1 MKKIVGTIAA
11 VAVAAGV
18 AFADVGIGSWGRA
31 IFSPVG
37 TLDGGKTFVSNETTS
52 WMGGKGTSR
61 MGFSVHGESENVGF
75 NVDLKADGYSV
86 LGINDTAFF
95 WAKPW
100 SFLEVKIGKVQDDT
114 GRGNLCYGMF
124 NWWRMGFGF
133 TGEDLTFTRF
143 GNGGGGQANGA
154 IVKVTPVEG
163 LWIIGAFN
171 LNDSVNNTVEA
182 TKVFGNQSQYGV
194 GYNINGVGSV
204 RAQYIARA
212 NGTDIKGN
220 TIGNSCAEVA
230 FDLTAV
236 DGLYVTVGA
245 QIPFAFGAIN
255 TDAESGYYG
264 APANEIKIAAGADFK
279 LAAVTLHAIVDV
291 RLPNTVTDSYVT
303 PIINKSVETKYTRGG
318 RIGVG
323 VGADVDFGNAIG
335 LVADIR
341 FQSAQDKVYE
351 ATAAGTT
358 TTTTKVAADS
368 TLSFLVGLSKGL
380 TNGSIG
386 VGFEGE
392 IQKITTSDSKFNWAI
407 PVVIS
412 ASF

>member
-37 TLDGGKTFVSNETTS
+37 TLDGGKTFVSNETIS

-124 NWWRMGFGF
+124 NWWRMGFGG

-154 IVKVTPVEG
+154 IVKITPIEG

-171 LNDSVNNTVEA
+171 LNDTVSNTVEA

-204 RAQYIARA
+204 RAQYIGQANATNKDGDTVA
-212 NGTDIKGN
+212 NGK
-220 TIGNSCAEVA
+220 AEVA

-245 QIPFAFGAIN
+245 QIPFAF
-255 TDAESGYYG
+255 DALDVSGTYPT
-264 APANEIKIAAGADFK
+264 ASNQVKIAAGADFK
-279 LAAVTLHAIVDV
+279 LAAVTLHAIVDA
-291 RLPNTVTDSYVT
+291 RLPNTVS
-303 PIINKSVETKYTRGG
+303 KSVGSIDAKTTLGG

-341 FQSAQDKVYE
+341 FQSAQDGIAE
-351 ATAAGTT
+351 STFDGNTT
-358 TTTTKVAADS
+358 TSTSVLEGKDS

>member
-100 SFLEVKIGKVQDDT
+100 EFLEVKIGKVQDDT

-124 NWWRMGFGF
+124 NWWRMGFGG

-154 IVKVTPVEG
+154 IVKITPIEG
-163 LWIIGAFN
+163 LWIIGAFD
-171 LNDSVNNTVEA
+171 LVEHVGKWERPDYTEA
-182 TKVFGNQSQYGV
+182 TKVFGNYSQYGV

-204 RAQYIARA
+204 RAQYIGQANAINKDGDTVA
-212 NGTDIKGN
+212 NGK
-220 TIGNSCAEVA
+220 AEVA

-245 QIPFAFGAIN
+245 QIPFAF
-255 TDAESGYYG
+255 DALDVSGTYPK
-264 APANEIKIAAGADFK
+264 ASNQVKIAAGADFK
-279 LAAVTLHAIVDV
+279 LAAVTLHAIVDA
-291 RLPNTVTDSYVT
+291 RLPNTVS
-303 PIINKSVETKYTRGG
+303 KSEGSIDLKTTLGG

-323 VGADVDFGNAIG
+323 VGADVDFGNGIG

-341 FQSAQDKVYE
+341 FNSAQDRVYE
-351 ATAAGTT
+351 AS
-358 TTTTKVAADS
+358 VADVTISKTEVKEQS

>member
-37 TLDGGKTFVSNETTS
+37 TLDGGKTFVSNETIS

-75 NVDLKADGYSV
+75 NVDLKADGYSE

-154 IVKVTPVEG
+154 IVKITPIEG

-171 LNDSVNNTVEA
+171 LNDTDSNTVEA

-204 RAQYIARA
+204 RAQYIGQANATNKDGDTVA
-212 NGTDIKGN
+212 NGK
-220 TIGNSCAEVA
+220 AEVA

-245 QIPFAFGAIN
+245 QIPFAF
-255 TDAESGYYG
+255 DALDGSGTYPT
-264 APANEIKIAAGADFK
+264 ASNQVKIAAGADFK
-279 LAAVTLHAIVDV
+279 LAAVTLHAIVDA
-291 RLPNTVTDSYVT
+291 RLPNTVST
-303 PIINKSVETKYTRGG
+303 SVDAKTTLGG

-351 ATAAGTT
+351 DTAAGTT
-358 TTTTKVAADS
+358 TTTTTVDS
-368 TLSFLVGLSKGL
+368 SLSFLVGLSKGL

-392 IQKITTSDSKFNWAI
+392 IQKITTSDSQFNWAI

>member
-52 WMGGKGTSR
+52 WAGGKGTSR

-86 LGINDTAFF
+86 LGINDTAYF

-124 NWWRMGFGF
+124 NWWRMGFGG

-171 LNDSVNNTVEA
+171 LNDFVNNNVDIEA

-245 QIPFAFGAIN
+245 QIPFGFNAVGTGNIP
-255 TDAESGYYG
+255 S
-264 APANEIKIAAGADFK
+264 NEIKIAAGADFK

-291 RLPNTVTDSYVT
+291 RLPNTVTDSSVI
-303 PIINKSVETKYTRGG
+303 PVINKSVETKYTRGG

-341 FQSAQDKVYE
+341 FQSAQDGIAE
-351 ATAAGTT
+351 STFDGNTT
-358 TTTTKVAADS
+358 TSTSVLKDKDS

-392 IQKITTSDSKFNWAI
+392 IQKITTSDSQFNWAI

>member
-100 SFLEVKIGKVQDDT
+100 EFLEVKIGKVQDDT

-124 NWWRMGFGF
+124 NWWRMGFGGA
-133 TGEDLTFTRF
+133 GEDLTFTRF
-143 GNGGGGQANGA
+143 GNGGGGQAQGA

-163 LWIIGAFN
+163 LWIIGAFD
-171 LNDSVNNTVEA
+171 LVEHVGDWTRPDYTEA
-182 TKVFGNQSQYGV
+182 TKVFGNYSQYGV
-194 GYNINGVGSV
+194 GYNIDGVGSV
-204 RAQYIARA
+204 RAQYIGQANAINKDGDTVA
-212 NGTDIKGN
+212 NGK
-220 TIGNSCAEVA
+220 AEVA

-245 QIPFAFGAIN
+245 QIPFAF
-255 TDAESGYYG
+255 DALDVSGTYPK
-264 APANEIKIAAGADFK
+264 ASNQVKIAAGADFK
-279 LAAVTLHAIVDV
+279 LAAVTLHAIVDA
-291 RLPNTVTDSYVT
+291 RLPNTVS
-303 PIINKSVETKYTRGG
+303 KSVGSMDAKTTLGG

-323 VGADVDFGNAIG
+323 VGADVDFGNGIG

-341 FQSAQDKVYE
+341 FNSAQDRVYE
-351 ATAAGTT
+351 VSVADVTATETEV
-358 TTTTKVAADS
+358 KEQS

>member
-100 SFLEVKIGKVQDDT
+100 EFLEVKIGKVQDDT

-124 NWWRMGFGF
+124 NWWRMGFGG

-171 LNDSVNNTVEA
+171 LNDFVNNNVDIEA

-245 QIPFAFGAIN
+245 QIPFGFNAVGTGNIP
-255 TDAESGYYG
+255 S
-264 APANEIKIAAGADFK
+264 NEIKIAAGADFK

-291 RLPNTVTDSYVT
+291 RLPNTVTGSYVI
-303 PIINKSVETKYTRGG
+303 PVINKSVETKYTRGG

-341 FQSAQDKVYE
+341 FQSAQDGIAE
-351 ATAAGTT
+351 STFDGNTT
-358 TTTTKVAADS
+358 TSTSVLKDKDS

>member
-37 TLDGGKTFVSNETTS
+37 ALTLEGRKTFVSNETTS
-52 WMGGKGTSR
+52 WTGGKGTSR

-100 SFLEVKIGKVQDDT
+100 EFLEVKIGKVQDDT

-171 LNDSVNNTVEA
+171 LNDPVNNDVEA

-194 GYNINGVGSV
+194 
-204 RAQYIARA
+204 
-212 NGTDIKGN
+212 
-220 TIGNSCAEVA
+220 
-230 FDLTAV
+230 
-236 DGLYVTVGA
+236 
-245 QIPFAFGAIN
+245 
-255 TDAESGYYG
+255 
-264 APANEIKIAAGADFK
+264 
-279 LAAVTLHAIVDV
+279 
-291 RLPNTVTDSYVT
+291 
-303 PIINKSVETKYTRGG
+303 
-318 RIGVG
+318 
-323 VGADVDFGNAIG
+323 
-335 LVADIR
+335 
-341 FQSAQDKVYE
+341 
-351 ATAAGTT
+351 
-358 TTTTKVAADS
+358 
-368 TLSFLVGLSKGL
+368 
-380 TNGSIG
+380 
-386 VGFEGE
+386 
-392 IQKITTSDSKFNWAI
+392 
-407 PVVIS
+407 
-412 ASF
+412 

>member
-37 TLDGGKTFVSNETTS
+37 TLNGGKTFVSNETIS
-52 WMGGKGTSR
+52 WMDGKGTSR

-75 NVDLKADGYSV
+75 NVDLKADGYSE

-124 NWWRMGFGF
+124 NWWRMGFGS

-154 IVKVTPVEG
+154 IVKITPIEG

-171 LNDSVNNTVEA
+171 LNDTKSNTVEA

-204 RAQYIARA
+204 RAQYIGQANATNKDGDTVA
-212 NGTDIKGN
+212 NGK
-220 TIGNSCAEVA
+220 AEVA

-245 QIPFAFGAIN
+245 QIPFAF
-255 TDAESGYYG
+255 DALDVSGTYPT
-264 APANEIKIAAGADFK
+264 AQVKIAAGADFK
-279 LAAVTLHAIVDV
+279 LAAVTLHAIVDA
-291 RLPNTVTDSYVT
+291 RLPNTVST
-303 PIINKSVETKYTRGG
+303 SVGSIDAKTTLGG

-351 ATAAGTT
+351 DTAAGTT
-358 TTTTKVAADS
+358 TTTTTVDS
-368 TLSFLVGLSKGL
+368 SLSFLVGLSKGL

-392 IQKITTSDSKFNWAI
+392 IQKITTSDSQFNWAI

>member
-37 TLDGGKTFVSNETTS
+37 TLDGGKTFVSNETIS

-75 NVDLKADGYSV
+75 NVDLKADGYDT

-154 IVKVTPVEG
+154 IVKITPIEG

-171 LNDSVNNTVEA
+171 LNDTVSNTVEA

-204 RAQYIARA
+204 RAQYIGQANATNKDGDTVA
-212 NGTDIKGN
+212 NGK
-220 TIGNSCAEVA
+220 AEVA

-245 QIPFAFGAIN
+245 QIPFAF
-255 TDAESGYYG
+255 DALDVSKT
-264 APANEIKIAAGADFK
+264 ASNQVKIAAGADFK
-279 LAAVTLHAIVDV
+279 LAAVTLHAIVDA
-291 RLPNTVTDSYVT
+291 RLPNTVSTSVGSTDAKT
-303 PIINKSVETKYTRGG
+303 TLGG

-368 TLSFLVGLSKGL
+368 SLSFLVGLSKGL

-392 IQKITTSDSKFNWAI
+392 IQKITTSDSQFNWAI

>member
-37 TLDGGKTFVSNETTS
+37 TLDGGKTFVSNETIS

-154 IVKVTPVEG
+154 IVKITPIEG

-171 LNDSVNNTVEA
+171 LNDTVSNTVEA

-204 RAQYIARA
+204 RAQYIGQANATNKDGDTVA
-212 NGTDIKGN
+212 NGK
-220 TIGNSCAEVA
+220 AEVA

-245 QIPFAFGAIN
+245 QIPFAF
-255 TDAESGYYG
+255 DALDVSGTYPK
-264 APANEIKIAAGADFK
+264 ASNQVKIAAGADFK
-279 LAAVTLHAIVDV
+279 LAAVTLHAIVDA
-291 RLPNTVTDSYVT
+291 RLPNTVS
-303 PIINKSVETKYTRGG
+303 KSVGSMDAKTTLGG

-323 VGADVDFGNAIG
+323 VGADVDFGNGIG

-341 FQSAQDKVYE
+341 FNSAQDRVYE
-351 ATAAGTT
+351 VSVADVTATETEV
-358 TTTTKVAADS
+358 KEQS

-392 IQKITTSDSKFNWAI
+392 IQKITTSDSQFNWAI

>member
-86 LGINDTAFF
+86 LGINDTAYF

-171 LNDSVNNTVEA
+171 LNDSVNNDVEA

-245 QIPFAFGAIN
+245 QIPFAF
-255 TDAESGYYG
+255 DALDVSGTYPK
-264 APANEIKIAAGADFK
+264 ASNQVKIAAGADFK
-279 LAAVTLHAIVDV
+279 LAAVTLHAIVDA
-291 RLPNTVTDSYVT
+291 RLPNTVS
-303 PIINKSVETKYTRGG
+303 KSVGSMDSKTTLGG

-341 FQSAQDKVYE
+341 FQSAQDGIAE
-351 ATAAGTT
+351 STFDGNTT
-358 TTTTKVAADS
+358 TSTSVLKDKDS

-392 IQKITTSDSKFNWAI
+392 IQKITTSDSQFNWAI

>member
-37 TLDGGKTFVSNETTS
+37 TLDGGKTFVSNETIS

-124 NWWRMGFGF
+124 NWWRMGFGG

-154 IVKVTPVEG
+154 IVKITPIEG

-171 LNDSVNNTVEA
+171 LNDTVSNTVEA

-194 GYNINGVGSV
+194 GYNINGVGSF

-245 QIPFAFGAIN
+245 QIPFGFNAVGTGNIP
-255 TDAESGYYG
+255 S
-264 APANEIKIAAGADFK
+264 NEIKIAAGADFK
-279 LAAVTLHAIVDV
+279 LAAVTLHAIVDA
-291 RLPNTVTDSYVT
+291 RLPNTVS
-303 PIINKSVETKYTRGG
+303 KSVGSIDGKTTLGG

-341 FQSAQDKVYE
+341 FQSAQDRVYE
-351 ATAAGTT
+351 VSVADVTATETEV
-358 TTTTKVAADS
+358 KEDS

>member
-37 TLDGGKTFVSNETTS
+37 TLNGGKTFVSNETIS
-52 WMGGKGTSR
+52 WMDGKGTSR

-75 NVDLKADGYSV
+75 NVDLKADGYTA

-154 IVKVTPVEG
+154 IVKITPIEG

-171 LNDSVNNTVEA
+171 LNDTVSNTVEA

-204 RAQYIARA
+204 RAQYIGQANATNKDGDTVA
-212 NGTDIKGN
+212 NGK
-220 TIGNSCAEVA
+220 AEVA

-245 QIPFAFGAIN
+245 QIPFAF
-255 TDAESGYYG
+255 DALDVSGTYPT
-264 APANEIKIAAGADFK
+264 ASNQVKIAAGADFK
-279 LAAVTLHAIVDV
+279 LAAVTLHAIVDA
-291 RLPNTVTDSYVT
+291 RLPNTVS
-303 PIINKSVETKYTRGG
+303 KSVGSIDAKTTLGG

-368 TLSFLVGLSKGL
+368 SLSFLVGLSKGL

-392 IQKITTSDSKFNWAI
+392 IQKITTSDSQFNWAI

>member
-100 SFLEVKIGKVQDDT
+100 EFLEVKIGKVQDDT

-124 NWWRMGFGF
+124 NWWRMGFGGA
-133 TGEDLTFTRF
+133 GEDLTFTRF
-143 GNGGGGQANGA
+143 GNGGGGQAQGA

-163 LWIIGAFN
+163 LWIIGAFD
-171 LNDSVNNTVEA
+171 LVEHVGDWTRPDYTEA
-182 TKVFGNQSQYGV
+182 TKVFGNYSQYGV
-194 GYNINGVGSV
+194 GYNIDGVGSV
-204 RAQYIARA
+204 RAQYIGQANAINKDGDTVA
-212 NGTDIKGN
+212 NGK
-220 TIGNSCAEVA
+220 AEVA

-245 QIPFAFGAIN
+245 QIPFAF
-255 TDAESGYYG
+255 DALDVSGTYPK
-264 APANEIKIAAGADFK
+264 ASNQVKIAAGADFK
-279 LAAVTLHAIVDV
+279 LAAVTLHAIVDA
-291 RLPNTVTDSYVT
+291 RLPNTVS
-303 PIINKSVETKYTRGG
+303 KSVGSIDVKTTLGG

-323 VGADVDFGNAIG
+323 VGADVDFGNGIG

-341 FQSAQDKVYE
+341 FNSAQDRVYE
-351 ATAAGTT
+351 VSVADVTATETEV
-358 TTTTKVAADS
+358 KEDS

>member
-171 LNDSVNNTVEA
+171 LNDFVNNNVEA

-204 RAQYIARA
+204 RAQYIGQANAINKDGDTVA
-212 NGTDIKGN
+212 NGK
-220 TIGNSCAEVA
+220 AEVA

-245 QIPFAFGAIN
+245 QIPFAF
-255 TDAESGYYG
+255 DALDVSGTYPK
-264 APANEIKIAAGADFK
+264 ASNQVKIAAGADFK
-279 LAAVTLHAIVDV
+279 LAAVTLHAIVDA
-291 RLPNTVTDSYVT
+291 RLPNTVS
-303 PIINKSVETKYTRGG
+303 KSVESMDAKTTLGG

-341 FQSAQDKVYE
+341 FQSAQDNVYE
-351 ATAAGTT
+351 VTAAGTT
-358 TTTTKVAADS
+358 TTTTNVAADS
-368 TLSFLVGLSKGL
+368 SLSFLVGLSKGL
-380 TNGSIG
+380 TNGMIG

>member
-37 TLDGGKTFVSNETTS
+37 ALTLDGRKTFVSNETTS

-124 NWWRMGFGF
+124 NWWRMGFGG

-143 GNGGGGQANGA
+143 GDGWGGQANGA
-154 IVKVTPVEG
+154 TVKITPVEG

-171 LNDSVNNTVEA
+171 LNDKVNNTVEA

-245 QIPFAFGAIN
+245 QIPFGFNAVGTGNIP
-255 TDAESGYYG
+255 S
-264 APANEIKIAAGADFK
+264 NEIKIAAGADFK

-291 RLPNTVTDSYVT
+291 RLPNTVTGSYVI
-303 PIINKSVETKYTRGG
+303 PVINKSVETKYTRGG

-341 FQSAQDKVYE
+341 FQSAQDGIAE
-351 ATAAGTT
+351 STFDGNTT
-358 TTTTKVAADS
+358 TSTSVLEGKDS

-392 IQKITTSDSKFNWAI
+392 IQKITTSDSQL
-407 PVVIS
+407 
-412 ASF
+412 

>member
-37 TLDGGKTFVSNETTS
+37 TLNGGKTFVSNETIS
-52 WMGGKGTSR
+52 WMDGKGTSR

-75 NVDLKADGYSV
+75 NVDLKADGYTS

-154 IVKVTPVEG
+154 IVKITPIEG

-171 LNDSVNNTVEA
+171 LNNTDSNTVEA

-204 RAQYIARA
+204 RAQYIGQANATNKDGDTVA
-212 NGTDIKGN
+212 NGK
-220 TIGNSCAEVA
+220 AEVA

-245 QIPFAFGAIN
+245 QIPFAF
-255 TDAESGYYG
+255 DALDVSGTYPT
-264 APANEIKIAAGADFK
+264 ASNQVKIAAGADFK
-279 LAAVTLHAIVDV
+279 LAAVTLHAIVDA
-291 RLPNTVTDSYVT
+291 RLPNTVSTSVGSTDAKT
-303 PIINKSVETKYTRGG
+303 TLGG

-351 ATAAGTT
+351 DTAAGTT
-358 TTTTKVAADS
+358 TTTTTVDS
-368 TLSFLVGLSKGL
+368 SLSFLVGLSKGL

-392 IQKITTSDSKFNWAI
+392 IQKITTSDSQFNWAI

>member
-37 TLDGGKTFVSNETTS
+37 TLDGGKTFVSNETIS

-75 NVDLKADGYSV
+75 NVDLKADGYSE

-154 IVKVTPVEG
+154 IVKITPIEG

-171 LNDSVNNTVEA
+171 LNDTVSNTVEA

-204 RAQYIARA
+204 RAQYIGQANATNKDGDTVA
-212 NGTDIKGN
+212 NGK
-220 TIGNSCAEVA
+220 AEVA

-245 QIPFAFGAIN
+245 QIPFAF
-255 TDAESGYYG
+255 DALDVSGTYPT
-264 APANEIKIAAGADFK
+264 ASNQVKIAAGADFK
-279 LAAVTLHAIVDV
+279 LAAVTLHAIVDA
-291 RLPNTVTDSYVT
+291 RLPNTVST
-303 PIINKSVETKYTRGG
+303 SVDAKTTLGG

-368 TLSFLVGLSKGL
+368 SLSFLVGLSKGL

-392 IQKITTSDSKFNWAI
+392 IQKITTSDSQFNWAI

>member
-37 TLDGGKTFVSNETTS
+37 TLDGGKTFVSNETIS

-154 IVKVTPVEG
+154 IVKITPIEG

-171 LNDSVNNTVEA
+171 LNDTVSNTVEA

-204 RAQYIARA
+204 RAQYIGQANATNKDGDTVA
-212 NGTDIKGN
+212 NGK
-220 TIGNSCAEVA
+220 AEVA

-245 QIPFAFGAIN
+245 QIPFAF
-255 TDAESGYYG
+255 DALDVSGTY
-264 APANEIKIAAGADFK
+264 PKVSNQVKIAAGADFK
-279 LAAVTLHAIVDV
+279 LAAVTLHAIVDA
-291 RLPNTVTDSYVT
+291 RLPNTVS
-303 PIINKSVETKYTRGG
+303 KSVESTDLKTTLGG

-341 FQSAQDKVYE
+341 FQSAQDRVYE

-368 TLSFLVGLSKGL
+368 SLSFLVGLSKGL

-392 IQKITTSDSKFNWAI
+392 IQKITTSDSQFNWAI

>member
-86 LGINDTAFF
+86 LGINDTAYF

-171 LNDSVNNTVEA
+171 LNDSVNNDVEA

-245 QIPFAFGAIN
+245 QIPFAF
-255 TDAESGYYG
+255 DALDVSGTYPK
-264 APANEIKIAAGADFK
+264 ASNQVKIAAGADFK
-279 LAAVTLHAIVDV
+279 LAAVTLHAIVDA
-291 RLPNTVTDSYVT
+291 RLPNTVS
-303 PIINKSVETKYTRGG
+303 KSVGSMDSKTTLGG

-341 FQSAQDKVYE
+341 FQSAQDGIAE
-351 ATAAGTT
+351 STFDGNTT
-358 TTTTKVAADS
+358 TSTSVLKDKDS

>member
-37 TLDGGKTFVSNETTS
+37 TLNGGKTFVSNETIS
-52 WMGGKGTSR
+52 WMDGKGTSR

-75 NVDLKADGYSV
+75 NVDLKADGYSE

-154 IVKVTPVEG
+154 IVKITPIEG

-171 LNDSVNNTVEA
+171 LNDTKSNTVEA
-182 TKVFGNQSQYGV
+182 TKVFVNQSQYGV

-204 RAQYIARA
+204 RAQYIGQANATNKDGDTVA
-212 NGTDIKGN
+212 NGK
-220 TIGNSCAEVA
+220 AEVA

-245 QIPFAFGAIN
+245 QIPFAF
-255 TDAESGYYG
+255 DALDVSKT
-264 APANEIKIAAGADFK
+264 ASNQVKIAAGADFK
-279 LAAVTLHAIVDV
+279 LAAVTLHAIVDA
-291 RLPNTVTDSYVT
+291 RLPNTVSTSVGSTDAKT
-303 PIINKSVETKYTRGG
+303 TLGG

-351 ATAAGTT
+351 DTAAGTT
-358 TTTTKVAADS
+358 TTTTTVDS
-368 TLSFLVGLSKGL
+368 SLSFLVGLSKGL

-392 IQKITTSDSKFNWAI
+392 IQKITTSDSQFNWAI

>member
-31 IFSPVG
+31 VWTPVAYDDADGKVKSWEGISWGGNFSRVG
-37 TLDGGKTFVSNETTS
+37 IT
-52 WMGGKGTSR
+52 
-61 MGFSVHGESENVGF
+61 VHAESENVGF
-75 NVDLKADGYSV
+75 ALDMNADDYGNK
-86 LGINDTAFF
+86 GIGVHDIAHF

-100 SFLEVKIGKVQDDT
+100 SWLEVKVGKTQDDT
-114 GRGNLCYGMF
+114 GRGNIAYGMF
-124 NWWRMGFGF
+124 NWKRMGAGW

-154 IVKVTPVEG
+154 TVKITPVEG

-245 QIPFAFGAIN
+245 QIPFGFNAVGTGNIP
-255 TDAESGYYG
+255 S
-264 APANEIKIAAGADFK
+264 NEIKIAAGADFK

-291 RLPNTVTDSYVT
+291 RLPNTVTGSYVI
-303 PIINKSVETKYTRGG
+303 PVINKSVETKYTRGG

-341 FQSAQDKVYE
+341 FQSAQDGIAE
-351 ATAAGTT
+351 STFDGNTT
-358 TTTTKVAADS
+358 TSTSVLKDKDS

>member
-37 TLDGGKTFVSNETTS
+37 TLDGGKTFVSNETIS

-154 IVKVTPVEG
+154 IVKITPIEG

-171 LNDSVNNTVEA
+171 LNDTLSNTVEA
-182 TKVFGNQSQYGV
+182 TKVFVNQSQYGV

-204 RAQYIARA
+204 RAQYIGQANATNKDGDTVA
-212 NGTDIKGN
+212 NGK
-220 TIGNSCAEVA
+220 AEVA

-245 QIPFAFGAIN
+245 QIPFAF
-255 TDAESGYYG
+255 DALDVSKT
-264 APANEIKIAAGADFK
+264 ASNQVKIAAGADFK
-279 LAAVTLHAIVDV
+279 LAAVTLHAIVDA
-291 RLPNTVTDSYVT
+291 RLPNTVSTSVGSTDAKT
-303 PIINKSVETKYTRGG
+303 TLGG

-351 ATAAGTT
+351 DTAAGTT
-358 TTTTKVAADS
+358 TTTTTVDS
-368 TLSFLVGLSKGL
+368 SLSFLVGLSKGL

-392 IQKITTSDSKFNWAI
+392 IQKITTSDSQFNWAI

>member
-37 TLDGGKTFVSNETTS
+37 TLDGGKTFVSNETIS

-75 NVDLKADGYSV
+75 NVDLKADGYDT

-154 IVKVTPVEG
+154 IVKITPIEG

-171 LNDSVNNTVEA
+171 LNDTKSNTVEA
-182 TKVFGNQSQYGV
+182 TKVFVNQSQYGV

-204 RAQYIARA
+204 RAQYIGQANATNKDGDTVA
-212 NGTDIKGN
+212 NGK
-220 TIGNSCAEVA
+220 AEVA

-245 QIPFAFGAIN
+245 QIPFAF
-255 TDAESGYYG
+255 DALDVSKT
-264 APANEIKIAAGADFK
+264 ASNQVKIAAGADFK
-279 LAAVTLHAIVDV
+279 LAAVTLHAIVDA
-291 RLPNTVTDSYVT
+291 RLPNTVSTSVGSTDAKT
-303 PIINKSVETKYTRGG
+303 TLGG

-351 ATAAGTT
+351 DTAAGTT
-358 TTTTKVAADS
+358 TTTTTVDS
-368 TLSFLVGLSKGL
+368 SLSFLVGLSKGL

-392 IQKITTSDSKFNWAI
+392 IQKITTSDSQFNWAI

>member
-37 TLDGGKTFVSNETTS
+37 TLNGGKTFVSNETIS
-52 WMGGKGTSR
+52 WMDGKGTSR

-75 NVDLKADGYSV
+75 NVDLKADGYSE

-154 IVKVTPVEG
+154 IVKITPIEG

-171 LNDSVNNTVEA
+171 LNDTVSNTVEA

-204 RAQYIARA
+204 RAQYIGQANATNKDGDTVA
-212 NGTDIKGN
+212 NGK
-220 TIGNSCAEVA
+220 AEVA

-245 QIPFAFGAIN
+245 QIPFAF
-255 TDAESGYYG
+255 DALDVSGTYPT
-264 APANEIKIAAGADFK
+264 ASNQVKIAAGADFK
-279 LAAVTLHAIVDV
+279 LAAVTLHAIVDA
-291 RLPNTVTDSYVT
+291 RLPNTVST
-303 PIINKSVETKYTRGG
+303 SVGSIDAKTTLGG

-358 TTTTKVAADS
+358 TTTTTVDS
-368 TLSFLVGLSKGL
+368 SLSFLVGLSKGL

-392 IQKITTSDSKFNWAI
+392 IQKITTSDSQFNWAI

>member
-37 TLDGGKTFVSNETTS
+37 TLDGGKTFVSNETIS

-75 NVDLKADGYSV
+75 NVDLKADGYSE

-154 IVKVTPVEG
+154 IVKITPIEG

-171 LNDSVNNTVEA
+171 LNDTKSNTVEA
-182 TKVFGNQSQYGV
+182 TKVFVNQSQYGV

-204 RAQYIARA
+204 RAQYIGQANATNKDGDTVA
-212 NGTDIKGN
+212 NGK
-220 TIGNSCAEVA
+220 AEVA

-245 QIPFAFGAIN
+245 QIPFAF
-255 TDAESGYYG
+255 DALDVSKT
-264 APANEIKIAAGADFK
+264 ASNQVKIAAGADFK
-279 LAAVTLHAIVDV
+279 LAAVTLHAIVDA
-291 RLPNTVTDSYVT
+291 RLPNTVSTSVGSTDAKT
-303 PIINKSVETKYTRGG
+303 TLGG

-351 ATAAGTT
+351 DTAAGTT
-358 TTTTKVAADS
+358 TTTTTVDS
-368 TLSFLVGLSKGL
+368 SLSFLVGLSKGL

-392 IQKITTSDSKFNWAI
+392 IQKITTSDSQFNWAI

>member
-37 TLDGGKTFVSNETTS
+37 TLNGGKTFVSNETIS
-52 WMGGKGTSR
+52 WMDGKGTSR

-75 NVDLKADGYSV
+75 NVDLKADGYSE

-154 IVKVTPVEG
+154 IVKITPIEG

-171 LNDSVNNTVEA
+171 LNDTDSNTVEA

-204 RAQYIARA
+204 RAQYIGQANATNKDGDTVA
-212 NGTDIKGN
+212 NGK
-220 TIGNSCAEVA
+220 AEVA

-245 QIPFAFGAIN
+245 QIPFAF
-255 TDAESGYYG
+255 DALDVSGTY
-264 APANEIKIAAGADFK
+264 PSNQVKIAAGADFK
-279 LAAVTLHAIVDV
+279 LAAVTLHAIVDA
-291 RLPNTVTDSYVT
+291 RLPNTVST
-303 PIINKSVETKYTRGG
+303 SVGSIDAKTTLGG

-358 TTTTKVAADS
+358 TTTTTVDS
-368 TLSFLVGLSKGL
+368 SLSFLVGLSKGL

-392 IQKITTSDSKFNWAI
+392 IQKITTSDSQFNWAI

>member
-37 TLDGGKTFVSNETTS
+37 TLDGGKTFVSNETIS

-75 NVDLKADGYSV
+75 NVDLKADGYSE

-154 IVKVTPVEG
+154 IVKITPIEG

-171 LNDSVNNTVEA
+171 LNDTDSNTVEA

-204 RAQYIARA
+204 RAQYIGQANATNKDGDTVA
-212 NGTDIKGN
+212 NGK
-220 TIGNSCAEVA
+220 AEVA

-245 QIPFAFGAIN
+245 QIPFAF
-255 TDAESGYYG
+255 DALDVSKT
-264 APANEIKIAAGADFK
+264 ASNQVKIAAGADFK
-279 LAAVTLHAIVDV
+279 LAAVTLHAIVDA
-291 RLPNTVTDSYVT
+291 RLPNTVST
-303 PIINKSVETKYTRGG
+303 SVDAKTTLGG

-351 ATAAGTT
+351 DTAAGTT
-358 TTTTKVAADS
+358 TTTTTVDS
-368 TLSFLVGLSKGL
+368 SLSFLVGLSKGL

-392 IQKITTSDSKFNWAI
+392 IQKITTSDSQFNWAI

>member
-100 SFLEVKIGKVQDDT
+100 EFLEVKIGKVQDDT

-124 NWWRMGFGF
+124 NWWRMGFGG

-143 GNGGGGQANGA
+143 GNGWGGQANGA
-154 IVKVTPVEG
+154 TVKITPVEG

-171 LNDSVNNTVEA
+171 LNDSVNNDVEA

-204 RAQYIARA
+204 RAQYIGQANATNKDGDTVA
-212 NGTDIKGN
+212 NGK
-220 TIGNSCAEVA
+220 AEVA

-245 QIPFAFGAIN
+245 QIPFAF
-255 TDAESGYYG
+255 DAVGTGNIPS
-264 APANEIKIAAGADFK
+264 NEIKIAAGADFK

-291 RLPNTVTDSYVT
+291 RLPNTVTGSYVI
-303 PIINKSVETKYTRGG
+303 PVINKSVETKYTRGG

-341 FQSAQDKVYE
+341 FQSAQDGIAE
-351 ATAAGTT
+351 STFDGNTT
-358 TTTTKVAADS
+358 TSTSVLKDKDS

-392 IQKITTSDSKFNWAI
+392 IQKITTSDSQFNWAI

>member
-37 TLDGGKTFVSNETTS
+37 TLDGGKTFVSNETIS

-75 NVDLKADGYSV
+75 NVDLKADGYSE

-154 IVKVTPVEG
+154 IVKITPIEG

-171 LNDSVNNTVEA
+171 LNDTDSNTVEA

-204 RAQYIARA
+204 RAQYIGQANATNKDGDTVA
-212 NGTDIKGN
+212 NGK
-220 TIGNSCAEVA
+220 AEVA

-245 QIPFAFGAIN
+245 QIPFAF
-255 TDAESGYYG
+255 DALDVSKT
-264 APANEIKIAAGADFK
+264 ASNQVKIAAGADFK
-279 LAAVTLHAIVDV
+279 LAAVTLHAIVDA
-291 RLPNTVTDSYVT
+291 RLPNTVST
-303 PIINKSVETKYTRGG
+303 SVDAKTTLGG

-341 FQSAQDKVYE
+341 FQSEQDKVYE
-351 ATAAGTT
+351 DTAAGTT
-358 TTTTKVAADS
+358 TTTTTVDS
-368 TLSFLVGLSKGL
+368 SLSFLVGLSKGL

-392 IQKITTSDSKFNWAI
+392 IQKITTSDSQFNWAI

>member
-1 MKKIVGTIAA
+1 
-11 VAVAAGV
+11 VALAAGV

-52 WMGGKGTSR
+52 WMGGAGTSR

-86 LGINDTAFF
+86 LGINDTAYF

-143 GNGGGGQANGA
+143 GNGGGGQAQGA
-154 IVKVTPVEG
+154 TVKITPVEG
-163 LWIIGAFN
+163 LWIIGAFD
-171 LNDSVNNTVEA
+171 LVQHFGDWERPASTDA
-182 TKVFGNQSQYGV
+182 AKVFGNYSQYGV
-194 GYNINGVGSV
+194 GYDINGVGSV
-204 RAQYIARA
+204 RAQYIGQA
-212 NGTDIKGN
+212 NATDKKGD
-220 TIGNSCAEVA
+220 TIWNGKAEVA

-236 DGLYVTVGA
+236 EGLYVTVGA
-245 QIPFAFGAIN
+245 QIPFAFNAVDVTGTSATVSN
-255 TDAESGYYG
+255 QV
-264 APANEIKIAAGADFK
+264 KIAAGADFK
-279 LAAVTLHAIVDV
+279 LAAVTLHAIADV
-291 RLPNTVTDSYVT
+291 RLPNTVDLEGNASVT
-303 PIINKSVETKYTRGG
+303 KGG
-318 RIGVG
+318 RVGVG
-323 VGADVDFGNAIG
+323 VGADVDFGNNIV
-335 LVADIR
+335 LVADVR
-341 FQSAQDKVYE
+341 FNSAQDKVE
-351 ATAAGTT
+351 KADDATVTT
-358 TTTTKVAADS
+358 IAEQS
-368 TLSFLVGLSKGL
+368 TLSFLVGLQKGL
-380 TNGSIG
+380 TNGMIG

-392 IQKITTSDSKFNWAI
+392 VQKITTSDSQFNWAI

-412 ASF
+412 AWF

>member
-52 WMGGKGTSR
+52 WQGGKGTSR

-100 SFLEVKIGKVQDDT
+100 EFLEVKIGKVQDDT

-124 NWWRMGFGF
+124 NWWRMGFGGA
-133 TGEDLTFTRF
+133 GEDLTFTRF
-143 GNGGGGQANGA
+143 GNGGGGQAQGA

-163 LWIIGAFN
+163 LWIIGAFD
-171 LNDSVNNTVEA
+171 LVEHVGDWTRPDYTEA
-182 TKVFGNQSQYGV
+182 TKVFGNYSQYGV
-194 GYNINGVGSV
+194 GYNIDGVGSV
-204 RAQYIARA
+204 RAQYIGQANAINKDGDTVA
-212 NGTDIKGN
+212 NGK
-220 TIGNSCAEVA
+220 AEVA

-245 QIPFAFGAIN
+245 QIPFAF
-255 TDAESGYYG
+255 DALDVSGTYPK
-264 APANEIKIAAGADFK
+264 ASNQVKIAAGADFK
-279 LAAVTLHAIVDV
+279 LAAVTLHAIVDA
-291 RLPNTVTDSYVT
+291 RLPNTVS
-303 PIINKSVETKYTRGG
+303 KSVGSMDTKTTLGG

-323 VGADVDFGNAIG
+323 VGADVDFGNGIG

-341 FQSAQDKVYE
+341 FNSAQDRVYE
-351 ATAAGTT
+351 VSGADVTATETEV
-358 TTTTKVAADS
+358 KEQS

>member
-61 MGFSVHGESENVGF
+61 MGFSVHGEAENVGF

-154 IVKVTPVEG
+154 IVKITPIEG

-171 LNDSVNNTVEA
+171 LNDTVSNTVEA

-204 RAQYIARA
+204 RAQYIGQANAINKDGDTVA
-212 NGTDIKGN
+212 NGK
-220 TIGNSCAEVA
+220 AEVA

-245 QIPFAFGAIN
+245 QIPFGFNAVGTGNIP
-255 TDAESGYYG
+255 S
-264 APANEIKIAAGADFK
+264 NEIKIAAGADFK
-279 LAAVTLHAIVDV
+279 LDVVTLHAIVEGKI
-291 RLPNTVTDSYVT
+291 PNTVDVGNNISL
-303 PIINKSVETKYTRGG
+303 TKGG
-318 RIGVG
+318 KIAVG
-323 VGADVDFGNAIG
+323 VGADFDFGNGIG
-335 LVADIR
+335 LAADIR
-341 FQSAQDKVYE
+341 FQSAQDTIGK
-351 ATAAGTT
+351 AKIGDTT
-358 TTTTKVAADS
+358 YTSTRRDS
-368 TLSFLVGLSKGL
+368 TGSLDFLVGLQKGL

-386 VGFEGE
+386 IGFEGSVLDF
-392 IQKITTSDSKFNWAI
+392 TGSNSKFAWAV
-407 PVVIS
+407 PVVIG

>member
-37 TLDGGKTFVSNETTS
+37 TLDGGKTFVSNETIS

-75 NVDLKADGYSV
+75 NVDLKADGYTA

-154 IVKVTPVEG
+154 IVKITPIEG

-171 LNDSVNNTVEA
+171 LDDTVSNTVEA

-204 RAQYIARA
+204 RAQYIGQANATNKDGDTVA
-212 NGTDIKGN
+212 NGK
-220 TIGNSCAEVA
+220 AEVA

-245 QIPFAFGAIN
+245 QIPFAF
-255 TDAESGYYG
+255 DALDVSKT
-264 APANEIKIAAGADFK
+264 ASNQVKIAAGADFK
-279 LAAVTLHAIVDV
+279 LAAVTLHAIVDA
-291 RLPNTVTDSYVT
+291 RLPNTVSTSVGSTDAKT
-303 PIINKSVETKYTRGG
+303 TLGG

-368 TLSFLVGLSKGL
+368 SLSFLVGLSKGL

-392 IQKITTSDSKFNWAI
+392 IQKITTSDSQFNWAI

>member
-37 TLDGGKTFVSNETTS
+37 TLDGGKTFVSNETIS

-154 IVKVTPVEG
+154 IVKITPIEG

-171 LNDSVNNTVEA
+171 LNDTDSNTVEA

-204 RAQYIARA
+204 RAQYIGQANATNKDGDTVA
-212 NGTDIKGN
+212 NGK
-220 TIGNSCAEVA
+220 AEVA

-245 QIPFAFGAIN
+245 QIPFAF
-255 TDAESGYYG
+255 DALDVSGTYPT
-264 APANEIKIAAGADFK
+264 ASNQVKIAAGADFK
-279 LAAVTLHAIVDV
+279 LAAVTLHAIVDA
-291 RLPNTVTDSYVT
+291 RLPNTVS
-303 PIINKSVETKYTRGG
+303 KSVGFIDAKTTLGG

-351 ATAAGTT
+351 DTAAGTT
-358 TTTTKVAADS
+358 TTTTTVDS
-368 TLSFLVGLSKGL
+368 SLSFLVGLSKGL

-392 IQKITTSDSKFNWAI
+392 IQKITTSDSQFNWAI

>member
-75 NVDLKADGYSV
+75 NVDLKADRYSV

-100 SFLEVKIGKVQDDT
+100 EFLEVKIGKVQDDT

-124 NWWRMGFGF
+124 NWWRMGFGG

-143 GNGGGGQANGA
+143 GNGGGAQANGA
-154 IVKVTPVEG
+154 IVKITPIEG

-171 LNDSVNNTVEA
+171 LNDTVSNTVEA

-245 QIPFAFGAIN
+245 QIPFGFNAVGTGNIP
-255 TDAESGYYG
+255 S
-264 APANEIKIAAGADFK
+264 NEIKIAAGADFK

-291 RLPNTVTDSYVT
+291 RLPNTVTGSYVI
-303 PIINKSVETKYTRGG
+303 PVINKSVETKYTRGG

-341 FQSAQDKVYE
+341 FQSAQDGIAE
-351 ATAAGTT
+351 STFDGNTT
-358 TTTTKVAADS
+358 TSTSVLEGKDS

-392 IQKITTSDSKFNWAI
+392 IQKITTSDSQFNWAI

>member
-143 GNGGGGQANGA
+143 GNGGGGQAQGA

-163 LWIIGAFN
+163 LWIIGAFD
-171 LNDSVNNTVEA
+171 LVEHVGDWTRPDYTEA
-182 TKVFGNQSQYGV
+182 TKVFGNYSQYGV
-194 GYNINGVGSV
+194 GYNIDGVGSV
-204 RAQYIARA
+204 RAQYIGQANAINKDGDTVA
-212 NGTDIKGN
+212 NGK
-220 TIGNSCAEVA
+220 AEVA

-245 QIPFAFGAIN
+245 QIPFAF
-255 TDAESGYYG
+255 DALDVSGTYPK
-264 APANEIKIAAGADFK
+264 ASNQVKIAAGADFK
-279 LAAVTLHAIVDV
+279 LAAVTLHAIVDA
-291 RLPNTVTDSYVT
+291 RLPNTVS
-303 PIINKSVETKYTRGG
+303 KSVGSMDAKTTLGG

-323 VGADVDFGNAIG
+323 VGADVDFGNGIG

-341 FQSAQDKVYE
+341 FNSAQDRVYE
-351 ATAAGTT
+351 VSVADVTATETEV
-358 TTTTKVAADS
+358 KEQS